1 MSNMKPRAT
10 TMNQTYPTF
19 TAPQYATG
27 GGGDF
32 EPCPAGVYPAILYR
46 IVDLGTQKESFEGK
60 ESARRKVLLSFEI
73 SDPETAM
80 QDTGKPFTIHRR
92 FTLSM
97 HPQGA
102 LRPFISAWR
111 GKVLTDGE
119 AANFDL
125 SILMEKPALLNIT
138 HAERAGKTR
147 ADIATIMPLPKGY
160 VSAKLQNPP
169 VLFQAERPD
178 LDTLHALGKGLQA
191 TIEASPEFQRAMRS
205 SPPSYPPKP
214 GDTEPPGQPS
224 APAYPPR
231 PVAAYPERPAIAK
244 QSSPPPM
251 PLPPVEAYADEFEDD
266 IPF

>member
-1 MSNMKPRAT
+1 MRTPNQRAKTMK
-10 TMNQTYPTF
+10 QTYPKF
-19 TAPQYATG
+19 TAPQYAAA

-46 IVDLGTQKESFEGK
+46 IVDLGTQKETFEGR

-73 SDPETAM
+73 TD
-80 QDTGKPFTIHRR
+80 QDTVMEETGRPFTIHRR

-111 GKVLTDGE
+111 GKALTDGE
-119 AANFDL
+119 AASFDL
-125 SILMEKPALLNIT
+125 SCLMEKPALLNIT

-160 VSAKLQNPP
+160 LSAKLQNPP
-169 VLFQAERPD
+169 MLFQAERPD

-191 TIEASPEFQRAMRS
+191 TIEASPEFQRAMGS
-205 SPPSYPPKP
+205 QPSYPPKP
-214 GDTEPPGQPS
+214 GETEPLRQPS

-231 PVAAYPERPAIAK
+231 PVAAYPERPAIAR
-244 QSSPPPM
+244 QSSPPPP
-251 PLPPVEAYADEFEDD
+251 PLPPVEAYADDFDD